1 VRVEHLK
8 TRVEKGKKIL
18 VSVDS
23 NERESGLLRIRLSE
37 LAPRGSEETRKTA
50 VPFGEPPADE

>member
-23 NERESGLLRIRLSE
+23 NERESKTVIRLSE
-37 LAPRGSEETRKTA
+37 LAPRGSEEFRKTA